1 MQEGAPVRAAQAKL
15 ESLREAGSHG
25 NVLEG
30 QGNIVYFIN
39 SLYIYIKTYIYINTY
54 IYICVCCVCF

>member
-39 SLYIYIKTYIYINTY
+39 SIYIYIRMYIYIYT
-54 IYICVCCVCF
+54 